1 MRSSTRL
8 RRSIAHGA
16 LLMALLC
23 SANVVAGEGDGKV
36 VGGLP
41 SPQELEASGAVIGQV
56 TVVVG
61 DVFDTRIDGEDGWL
75 YRSANKLHIETRP
88 KIIEDQLLFKP
99 GEPYRHRLVL
109 ETERILRSNNY
120 LYEAAIVPVA
130 YDGHTVDLEV
140 RTRDVWTLNPG
151 VSFTRKGGENSVG
164 VQLQEDNLLGTGQKI
179 DVDWTSDVDRDSL
192 GVTYFNPHFLES
204 FTRLTTTYVDSDD
217 GNEVLL
223 GIDRPFYALDVR
235 RAGGVFLA
243 DGERIE
249 SRYELGEVTGEFE
262 HRDEYYEVHGG
273 WSRGL
278 QGRAVRRWTAGVT
291 YERDEFAPS
300 PDEVLG
306 GPLPGD
312 RELLYPWIGIE
323 WVEDNF
329 QERTNQDQILRTE
342 DVLVG
347 LRAYARLGYAS
358 EFAGSD
364 RDALITSAYLQ
375 NGADLRSGQ
384 SVFGSLSA
392 SGRIED
398 GSLQNGIV
406 GAEGRLYWPT
416 SQYSKFYAAFSGAVT
431 ENLDEETQ
439 LLLGGDN
446 GLRGYPLRYQ
456 AGTARALLTLEQ
468 RYYTNWY
475 PFRLFHV
482 GAAAFFDMGRTW
494 GTDVTGQESDG
505 LLKDVGIGLRLGS
518 SRSSFGNVIHIDLA
532 FPLDGGDDIDSVQL
546 LVQTKASF

>member
-8 RRSIAHGA
+8 RRSVAHGA

-23 SANVVAGEGDGKV
+23 SASVDAGEGGGKI

-41 SPQELEASGAVIGQV
+41 SPEELEASGAVIGQV

-61 DVFDTRIDGEDGWL
+61 DVFDTSIDGEDGWL

-88 KIIEDQLLFKP
+88 KIIEDQLLFKR
-99 GEPYRHRLVL
+99 GDPYRHRLVL

-151 VSFTRKGGENSVG
+151 ISFTRKGGENSVG

-235 RAGGVFLA
+235 RAGGGLLA

-249 SRYELGEVTGEFE
+249 SRYQLGEVTGEFE
-262 HRDEYYEVHGG
+262 HRDEYYELFGG

-278 QGRAVRRWTAGVT
+278 RGRWVRRWTAGVT
-291 YERDEFAPS
+291 YERDQFEPV
-300 PDEVLG
+300 PEEVLG

-312 RELLYPWIGIE
+312 REL
-323 WVEDNF
+323 
-329 QERTNQDQILRTE
+329 
-342 DVLVG
+342 
-347 LRAYARLGYAS
+347 
-358 EFAGSD
+358 
-364 RDALITSAYLQ
+364 
-375 NGADLRSGQ
+375 
-384 SVFGSLSA
+384 
-392 SGRIED
+392 
-398 GSLQNGIV
+398 
-406 GAEGRLYWPT
+406 
-416 SQYSKFYAAFSGAVT
+416 
-431 ENLDEETQ
+431 
-439 LLLGGDN
+439 
-446 GLRGYPLRYQ
+446 
-456 AGTARALLTLEQ
+456 
-468 RYYTNWY
+468 
-475 PFRLFHV
+475 H
-482 GAAAFFDMGRTW
+482 
-494 GTDVTGQESDG
+494 
-505 LLKDVGIGLRLGS
+505 
-518 SRSSFGNVIHIDLA
+518 
-532 FPLDGGDDIDSVQL
+532 
-546 LVQTKASF
+546 